1 MSCNN
6 QVRASK
12 AKKVKED
19 FAKDPNNV
27 TLQQEI
33 EFIKEVCD
41 GNEEIKDEEDNV
53 SEIACLVFECND
65 GNCLARSWTS

>member
-1 MSCNN
+1 M
-6 QVRASK
+6 
-12 AKKVKED
+12 KED

-41 GNEEIKDEEDNV
+41 GNEEIKDKEDNV
-53 SEIACLVFECND
+53 SDNAV
-65 GNCLARSWTS
+65 